1 MSVYLDLLLAKTS
14 WKIIRGSQHTNSILY
29 FKKARLRE
37 NVNDSFKNSKLVT
50 DRDLDKNTSHMV
62 HFNKGI
68 V

>member
-1 MSVYLDLLLAKTS
+1 MEDNKRKSKYKL
-14 WKIIRGSQHTNSILY
+14 HFY

-37 NVNDSFKNSKLVT
+37 NVNDSFKNSKLVS